1 MARQDRMA
9 RNGAR
14 MAPVARHTTFPS
26 NMPSGTIVIE
36 IVTALG
42 AASPETISGFS
53 AVVDGDTFTSP
64 LKTSAT
70 RKSASRLVTT
80 RASRSSACTGGW
92 R

>member
-1 MARQDRMA
+1 
-9 RNGAR
+9 
-14 MAPVARHTTFPS
+14 MAPVARHTFPS

-53 AVVDGDTFTSP
+53 AVVDGETFTSP